1 MTTKQHKYSASH
13 FREPLLEVLGELTSS
28 TAFQPINCKDTYGPV
43 CAKLG
48 ITADEFGTQE
58 ASGKLWVHQWIG
70 WAFRALKKNGETTAM
85 DSLGVK
91 FRRGYWALTPK
102 GLGSVPAGDDD
113 SAPAQQVLPPVVIED
128 KPVVPTISDPYAD
141 AYLRKLAIDQTKCYG
156 QFSRQAP
163 ACTTC
168 LLRSPCSQHF
178 LAKLSALAV
187 EINKRIISLKGR
199 PMPKAAAPSPPPSPA
214 PAAPTAPPTSSP
226 KRRTTTSAFDTR
238 CNRCGDAI
246 KKGDEMV
253 WVQTTGRGDGG
264 TFHTA
269 CAP

>member
-187 EINKRIISLKGR
+187 EINKRIISLKGPPRVR
-199 PMPKAAAPSPPPSPA
+199 PSVGPQPRRSTLGATGAEMLSRRETRWSGSRPQAGATAAPSTPRA
-214 PAAPTAPPTSSP
+214 L
-226 KRRTTTSAFDTR
+226 RR
-238 CNRCGDAI
+238 
-246 KKGDEMV
+246 
-253 WVQTTGRGDGG
+253 GRP
-264 TFHTA
+264 
-269 CAP
+269 CLR